1 MSDYQFTD
9 TAKREYIN
17 SFQYFLE
24 NKTEFDHAVKELLI
38 EDLSRIL
45 DATDTCHAV
54 GKIELDTVRL
64 EKTKTSLSNLRARI
78 STTIYSSMTLL
89 LSSSVRN

>member
-64 EKTKTSLSNLRARI
+64 EKRRRRACQTYERVYRLRSILR
-78 STTIYSSMTLL
+78 
-89 LSSSVRN
+89 